1 MQLRR
6 LWSEEQHIPGIP
18 LDETPDLNSCLL
30 YQQLQVVNCCL
41 SRKRRRTIATESLE
55 SVMRQSSSNVEDSSP
70 CMDTMPETP
79 VLYARVCTGEL
90 VLRLGA
96 YQPTDLIMLETGE
109 PVYSPITQV
118 WLITWTKFTLSL
130 KPSSIVLIY
139 VPVYV
144 SRKGLCSQKI

>member
-6 LWSEEQHIPGIP
+6 LWSEEQYIPGIP

-30 YQQLQVVNCCL
+30 YQQLQVINCCL

-55 SVMRQSSSNVEDSSP
+55 SVMRQCSLNVEDSSP
-70 CMDTMPETP
+70 SMDTMPETP
-79 VLYARVCTGEL
+79 VLYARICTGEL

-96 YQPTDLIMLETGE
+96 YRPTDLIMLETGE

-118 WLITWTKFTLSL
+118 WLITWTKFTHL
-130 KPSSIVLIY
+130 KT
-139 VPVYV
+139 
-144 SRKGLCSQKI
+144 KFNCFDLCALVCK